1 MWLTFLCAY
10 MIIILL
16 LFIPGFF
23 FFRSL
28 SFSKL
33 NSILFAPL
41 FSIAWLC
48 TIGVFF
54 NQAGIFASA
63 QTIGAPLL
71 LAPLAL
77 FLLRKHHI
85 CSHAEQGIN
94 WGIVGLYIILGST
107 VGVYAYV
114 LPLDGPESIVQTY
127 DNVFHYNVIESF
139 MQSGSWS
146 TLSVDA
152 YLRNQAFDPFP
163 GTGFYPA
170 GWHLI
175 SAFAASALQT
185 SAPLARK
192 RC

>member
-10 MIIILL
+10 TIIILL

-28 SFSKL
+28 SFSKF

-48 TIGVFF
+48 TIAVFF

-85 CSHAEQGIN
+85 CTHAEQWVN
-94 WGIVGLYIILGST
+94 WGIVGLYIILGFT
-107 VGVYAYV
+107 VSVYAYV

-139 MQSGSWS
+139 IQSGSWS

-152 YLRNQAFDPFP
+152 YLGRD
-163 GTGFYPA
+163 PA
-170 GWHLI
+170 G
-175 SAFAASALQT
+175 QQ
-185 SAPLARK
+185 RK
-192 RC
+192 